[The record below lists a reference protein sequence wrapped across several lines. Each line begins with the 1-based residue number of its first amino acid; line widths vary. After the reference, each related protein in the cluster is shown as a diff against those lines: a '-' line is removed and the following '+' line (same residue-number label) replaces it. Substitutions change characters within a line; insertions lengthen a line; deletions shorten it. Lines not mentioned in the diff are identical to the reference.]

1 VRRILGRM
9 SGTGA
14 LAVACSA
21 LISVS
26 GAEPSSK
33 AANDLVA
40 LMKARHLDA
49 VAIEDPRTPERFIA
63 AMLIPDVQL
72 LVVGAKTT
80 ASAYLRAQI
89 AAQQYRDAYS
99 SINSYAVST

>member
-1 VRRILGRM
+1 
-9 SGTGA
+9 
-14 LAVACSA
+14 
-21 LISVS
+21 
-26 GAEPSSK
+26 
-33 AANDLVA
+33 
-40 LMKARHLDA
+40 
-49 VAIEDPRTPERFIA
+49 
-63 AMLIPDVQL
+63 MLIPDVQL